1 MKTQHE
7 ETTEEDD
14 GGMILKVA
22 SGSQSSKVAGA
33 LVKYMQEGRV
43 VSLLAMGAGA
53 VNQAV
58 KAICIARGMAAPQG
72 WNLSVVP
79 GFVDETVDGAKKTAI
94 RFFVANR

>member
-1 MKTQHE
+1 MKTQK
-7 ETTEEDD
+7 EDTAVEND
-14 GGMILKVA
+14 GQIVLKVA

-72 WNLSVVP
+72 WNLSFVP
-79 GFVDETVDGAKKTAI
+79 GFVDEMVGGVQKTAI
-94 RFFVANR
+94 RFFVTNK